1 MPGGGDG
8 YLVRRGALLEL
19 GEKGCKVHVD
29 DLARENP
36 SCNPRHKNPKA
47 INQLAF
53 ALRILMEFL

>member
-8 YLVRRGALLEL
+8 YLVRRGARFEL

-36 SCNPRHKNPKA
+36 SCNPRHKNLKE
-47 INQLAF
+47 INQLDF
-53 ALRILMEFL
+53 AVRVLI